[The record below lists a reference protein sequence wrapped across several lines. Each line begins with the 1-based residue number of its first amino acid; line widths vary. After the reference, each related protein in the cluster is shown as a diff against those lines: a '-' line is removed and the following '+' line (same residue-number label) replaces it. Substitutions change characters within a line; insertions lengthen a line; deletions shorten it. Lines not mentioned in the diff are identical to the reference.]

1 MAKTRKNS
9 LTHTQRHRIRVPKR
23 SELGAPPGTL
33 PTPTRPTT
41 PVRASALVYDTEG
54 CRDVSLDCVE
64 DITPLRKSGK
74 KVWINVDGVVDAAL
88 LKALGAEFGWHPLAL
103 EDVASLHQRPKTEDF
118 GTYAYVVVHMPK
130 GIEGLPLEQLSI
142 LFGEN
147 YVATIQGG
155 AEGDCLDPVRRRLVE
170 ARGKLRTKG
179 SDYLAYAIIDA
190 VVDHYFPL
198 VDRTNSQLE
207 KLEQDVLD
215 ERAGSV
221 ITEIPAIRSD
231 LHLMWRTLAA
241 TREAINAL
249 IGEDQALV
257 SSDTQVYLRDC
268 EDHCAQ
274 LLDAVEACRELS
286 ANLLDLNHAIVSNRS
301 GETMRV
307 LTLIATIF
315 MPLSFIAGVF
325 GMNFDRGASPL
336 NMPELGWY
344 FGYPMALGL
353 MASTALGFLVF
364 FWRSGWLRP
373 SRDPRRDDH
382 RK

>member
-1 MAKTRKNS
+1 MARTRKSNA
-9 LTHTQRHRIRVPKR
+9 TQTGRHRIRVPKR
-23 SELGAPPGTL
+23 KELGGTPGSL
-33 PTPTRPTT
+33 PAEGRPTT
-41 PVRASALVYDTEG
+41 PVRATALVYDAEG
-54 CRDVSLDCVE
+54 CRDVTLDCVE
-64 DITPLRKSGK
+64 DIAPLRKSGK

-103 EDVASLHQRPKTEDF
+103 EDVVSLHQRPKTEDF
-118 GTYAYVVVHMPK
+118 GSYDFVVVHMPK
-130 GIEGLPLEQLSI
+130 GVEGLPLEQLSI

-155 AEGDCLDPVRRRLVE
+155 SEGDCLDPVRRRLVE
-170 ARGKLRTKG
+170 ARGKVRSKG
-179 SDYLAYAIIDA
+179 ADYLAYAIIDA
-190 VVDHYFPL
+190 VVDHYFP
-198 VDRTNSQLE
+198 VVEQINARLE

-215 ERAGSV
+215 ERAGRV

-257 SSDTQVYLRDC
+257 SPDTQLYLRDC

-286 ANLLDLNHAIVSNRS
+286 ANLLDLNHAIVNNRS
-301 GETMRV
+301 SETMRV

-315 MPLSFIAGVF
+315 MPLSFIAGLY
-325 GMNFDRGASPL
+325 GMNFDRSASPL

-344 FGYPMALGL
+344 AGYPMALGL
-353 MASTALGFLVF
+353 MACTALGFLIF

-373 SRDPRRDDH
+373 QNDAPRH
-382 RK
+382 RER